1 MLFRSP
7 DILFVEYDRV
17 ADLTRYPELRFF
29 NTFYFI
35 PALLVVAV
43 LAVIGAYLAAHFP
56 ELGTSAWQM
65 VVWGFFVRTVIVWQL
80 SFTTNS
86 LLHFSG
92 WKRFDTGDDSRNS
105 YVLGVINLGDGFHNN
120 HHRYPVSARHGFY
133 WWEIDITYYVIKL
146 LEALHLVHDVK
157 TPPVA
162 VLAEGRDRKVRRR

>member
-1 MLFRSP
+1 ML
-7 DILFVEYDRV
+7 
-17 ADLTRYPELRFF
+17 
-29 NTFYFI
+29 
-35 PALLVVAV
+35 
-43 LAVIGAYLAAHFP
+43 GAYLEAGYP
-56 ELGTSAWQM
+56 ELGTSAWQL

-133 WWEIDITYYVIKL
+133 WWEIDITYYVLRLFSLTGIIWDL
-146 LEALHLVHDVK
+146 
-157 TPPVA
+157 TPVPA
-162 VLAEGRDRKVRRR
+162 GVRAARRIGS